1 MPEQTTIRPLIR
13 GDIRKLNAPEKNLFN
28 RIKKIRKAIGPV
40 VVNSGEILRRLNDQ

>member
-1 MPEQTTIRPLIR
+1 MPEHMTTRPLIR

-40 VVNSGEILRRLNDQ
+40 VVNSGVILRRLNDQ

>member
-1 MPEQTTIRPLIR
+1 MPEQMTTRPLIR

-40 VVNSGEILRRLNDQ
+40 AVNVSKQIKQ